1 MHLGQVRQD
10 QTHLTYDQWLLLQHP
25 DYWSSF
31 LKMILAKW
39 WAFEKCLEVFPL
51 YSLTSSSLIALA
63 FVNELSLQALHP
75 PPSMLLPTE
84 HNVYNKTE

>member
-1 MHLGQVRQD
+1 MQV
-10 QTHLTYDQWLLLQHP
+10 QWAAKQC
-25 DYWSSF
+25 SE
-31 LKMILAKW
+31 KW

-51 YSLTSSSLIALA
+51 YSLTSSSPIALA

-84 HNVYNKTE
+84 HNVDKKNLFFQSSP